1 MLPAALVVQQVVA
14 VQHLHYRHF
23 RRHVHVR
30 LLAPLLALQ
39 FGPLRLPGTW
49 LNMNVRLPARR
60 HPLLALKFVPLRLA
74 GTCLVLVAQ
83 VA

>member
-30 LLAPLLALQ
+30 LLALQ

-49 LNMNVRLPARR
+49 LNVNVRLVAR
-60 HPLLALKFVPLRLA
+60 HDPLLALQFGPLRLA
-74 GTCLVLVAQ
+74 GTWLVLVAQ